1 MTRVHFECEVLYGTI
16 SQPLCQN
23 QAGRDA
29 IADAAKPVAMT
40 DDEAEVTCKRCLKAL
55 GYSAPERIEEKPLGE
70 GWHRWAA

>member
-16 SQPLCQN
+16 SQPLCEN

-40 DDEAEVTCKRCLKAL
+40 DDEAEVTCRRCLTVL
-55 GYSAPERIEEKPLGE
+55 GYEAAPVERLTVCLPDPV
-70 GWHRWAA
+70 RRAA